1 METDMLIIS
10 ATMVGIVAMFL
21 LKKRNSKKTLEE
33 SMTELELKKRKAGLM
48 AEWERNHKGRTCRG
62 MGCKDDKWH

>member
-1 METDMLIIS
+1 METDMLILS

-33 SMTELELKKRKAGLM
+33 RM
-48 AEWERNHKGRTCRG
+48 AELERNHKGRTCRG
-62 MGCKDDKWH
+62 MGCNDDKWH

>member
-33 SMTELELKKRKAGLM
+33 RM
-48 AEWERNHKGRTCRG
+48 AELERNHKDRTCRG

>member
-1 METDMLIIS
+1 MLSLS

-33 SMTELELKKRKAGLM
+33 RMTERQRRSKKGHCCSGFPQR
-48 AEWERNHKGRTCRG
+48 CY
-62 MGCKDDKWH
+62 D

>member
-1 METDMLIIS
+1 MLIIS
-10 ATMVGIVAMFL
+10 VSMVGMVALFL

-33 SMTELELKKRKAGLM
+33 SMTELELKIRKAELM

-62 MGCKDDKWH
+62 MGCNHKF

>member
-1 METDMLIIS
+1 METDMLILS

-33 SMTELELKKRKAGLM
+33 LM
-48 AEWERNHKGRTCRG
+48 AERERNHKGRTCRG

>member
-1 METDMLIIS
+1 METDMLILS

-33 SMTELELKKRKAGLM
+33 RM
-48 AEWERNHKGRTCRG
+48 AELERNHKDRTCRG
-62 MGCKDDKWH
+62 MGYKDDKWH

>member
-33 SMTELELKKRKAGLM
+33 PMVAL
-48 AEWERNHKGRTCRG
+48 ERNHKDRTCRG

>member
-10 ATMVGIVAMFL
+10 ATMVGIVAIFL
-21 LKKRNSKKTLEE
+21 LKKSNSKKILEE
-33 SMTELELKKRKAGLM
+33 SMTELELKKCKAELM

-62 MGCKDDKWH
+62 MGCKDHK

>member
-33 SMTELELKKRKAGLM
+33 RMSERQRRLKKR
-48 AEWERNHKGRTCRG
+48 RG
-62 MGCKDDKWH
+62 CIGCP